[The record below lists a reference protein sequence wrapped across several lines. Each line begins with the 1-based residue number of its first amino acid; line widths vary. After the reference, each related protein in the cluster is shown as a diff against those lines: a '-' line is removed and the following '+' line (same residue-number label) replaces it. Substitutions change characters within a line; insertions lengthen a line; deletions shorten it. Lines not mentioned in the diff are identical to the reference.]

1 MESQTLTSKFSD
13 FGCKFQNV
21 AKSKVWHQSMTA
33 ANGSTRSSDS
43 FCLARWPTG
52 SELSKLSWLQTC
64 CCRLE
69 TREKQKA
76 YFVDRFKQTER
87 IHILADWIKVV
98 AFAFA
103 FLQCC
108 LCCRPAGLF
117 PTPKSLFLD
126 RASFFILAKQPRSR
140 KRLLAFF
147 WPHAR
152 SGKRHFGVEKKS
164 SPSQALP
171 QAARIA
177 LHEQLRA
184 PLELQG
190 DSARNLALC

>member
-1 MESQTLTSKFSD
+1 MEFQTLTL
-13 FGCKFQNV
+13 KFQTLDASFRMSQNQSL
-21 AKSKVWHQSMTA
+21 ASKYDCSKWLYTFIRFFLSCAMA
-33 ANGSTRSSDS
+33 DS
-43 FCLARWPTG
+43 CTGWKLARST
-52 SELSKLSWLQTC
+52 
-64 CCRLE
+64 
-69 TREKQKA
+69 A

-117 PTPKSLFLD
+117 PDTKESFSGPRELFHSGKTTAVQKKTFIFFLAT
-126 RASFFILAKQPRSR
+126 RA
-140 KRLLAFF
+140 
-147 WPHAR
+147 
-152 SGKRHFGVEKKS
+152 GKRHFGVEKKS
-164 SPSQALP
+164 SPLQALA
-171 QAARIA
+171 QAARIT

-190 DSARNLALC
+190 GSARNLALC

>member
-1 MESQTLTSKFSD
+1 MQVSECRKI
-13 FGCKFQNV
+13 
-21 AKSKVWHQSMTA
+21 KVWHQSMTA
-33 ANGSTRSSDS
+33 ANGSIRSSDS

-52 SELSKLSWLQTC
+52 SELSELSWLQTC

-69 TREKQKA
+69 TCEKQKA

-117 PTPKSLFLD
+117 KSFSRPRRGVEKKMEVEKKTCWGL
-126 RASFFILAKQPRSR
+126 KQDKPS
-140 KRLLAFF
+140 
-147 WPHAR
+147 AR

-164 SPSQALP
+164 SPLQALP
-171 QAARIA
+171 QAART
-177 LHEQLRA
+177 LRCTSNSVRLWSFKATLQEIWPCVEA
-184 PLELQG
+184 PR
-190 DSARNLALC
+190 SSK

>member
-1 MESQTLTSKFSD
+1 
-13 FGCKFQNV
+13 
-21 AKSKVWHQSMTA
+21 MTA
-33 ANGSTRSSDS
+33 ANGSIRSSDS

-117 PTPKSLFLD
+117 PDPKE
-126 RASFFILAKQPRSR
+126 SF
-140 KRLLAFF
+140 
-147 WPHAR
+147 
-152 SGKRHFGVEKKS
+152 SGGAEKKT
-164 SPSQALP
+164 A
-171 QAARIA
+171 
-177 LHEQLRA
+177 
-184 PLELQG
+184 
-190 DSARNLALC
+190 